1 MKTLIRTI
9 ALSAFGALLL
19 SAAPLEAQYQEAATA
34 DMAGQVLGEIM
45 AIPVWQVP
53 ASLLH
58 DAQGIAILPDL
69 VKGSFI
75 VGVRHGRGVVVV
87 RDEAGRWQPPVFIS
101 MTGGSVGW
109 QIGLQA
115 TDVILVFKTRSSVKG
130 LMSGKF
136 TLGADAAVAAGPV
149 GRQAAAATDPTL
161 RAEIYSYSRSRGLF
175 LGVSLDGSVIQIDR
189 DANVRFYGGAGA
201 LPTAIAPGQAILV
214 PPSAARLLDQI
225 GRFTAPPP
233 AAAAVVG
240 AAPVG
245 AVAIRVDPKAELEQ
259 SRRQLADASLR
270 LYAVVD
276 NNWKTY
282 LALPGEVYAGD
293 RPISTPALS
302 QSLGKFDA
310 VVRDPRYQNLTQ
322 RSEFRTAHELLRRQV
337 NLQTAQTG
345 QTPTLAL
352 PQPPQQNTVR

>member
-1 MKTLIRTI
+1 
-9 ALSAFGALLL
+9 
-19 SAAPLEAQYQEAATA
+19 
-34 DMAGQVLGEIM
+34 
-45 AIPVWQVP
+45 
-53 ASLLH
+53 
-58 DAQGIAILPDL
+58 
-69 VKGSFI
+69 
-75 VGVRHGRGVVVV
+75 
-87 RDEAGRWQPPVFIS
+87 
-101 MTGGSVGW
+101 
-109 QIGLQA
+109 
-115 TDVILVFKTRSSVKG
+115 
-130 LMSGKF
+130 
-136 TLGADAAVAAGPV
+136 V

-189 DANVRFYGGAGA
+189 DANIRFYGGAGA

-233 AAAAVVG
+233 AVVPAVG

-245 AVAIRVDPKAELEQ
+245 AVAVRVDPKAELEQ

-293 RPISTPALS
+293 RPVSTPALS
-302 QSLGKFDA
+302 QSLGRFDA
-310 VVRDPRYQNLTQ
+310 VARDPRYQNLTQ
-322 RSEFRTAHELLRRQV
+322 RAEFRTAHQLLQRHMAI
-337 NLQTAQTG
+337 QTAQTG
-345 QTPTLAL
+345 PTLAL
-352 PQPPQQNTVR
+352 PPPPQQNTVR